1 MSSVMRLSRAVVVA
15 VIVVVAAPSSAVAQD
30 PPPPIGPFVID
41 ARGTVPLFPKDQ
53 QLAGSRGL
61 AVGEL
66 PGAGLGIDAGAH
78 VYIFKW
84 KAVNFGLGA
93 QLTLGR
99 SHASPGEGT
108 GLRPV
113 TTRFIAFTP
122 QLSLNFGTGHGWS
135 FLSGGLG
142 SARLSIVPDDGVETV
157 ADQTSLR
164 TVNYGGGARWFIKPR
179 LAFTLDVRFHQLDP
193 GAPEADR
200 PGSPRMTFLVFG
212 AGVSLKPF

>member
-1 MSSVMRLSRAVVVA
+1 MSVTRSSLVLAVAVFVVVS
-15 VIVVVAAPSSAVAQD
+15 APSPAVAQD

-53 QLAGSRGL
+53 QLADSRGL

-66 PGAGLGIDAGAH
+66 PGAGLGVDAGAH
-78 VYIFKW
+78 VYVFKW
-84 KAVNFGLGA
+84 KAVTFGLGA

-99 SHASPGEGT
+99 SHASPAEGS
-108 GLRPV
+108 GLRSV
-113 TTRFIAFTP
+113 TTRYISFTP
-122 QLSLNFGTGHGWS
+122 QLSLNFGSGHGWS

-142 SARLSIVPDDGVETV
+142 SARLSVVPDDGVETT
-157 ADQTSLR
+157 ADLTSLR

-179 LAFTLDVRFHQLDP
+179 LAFSLDVRFHQLDP
-193 GAPEADR
+193 GTPEAGR
-200 PGSPRMTFLVFG
+200 PGSPRMTFMVFG

>member
-1 MSSVMRLSRAVVVA
+1 MSVTRSSLVLAVA
-15 VIVVVAAPSSAVAQD
+15 VIVVVSAPSPAVAQD

-53 QLAGSRGL
+53 QLADSRGL

-66 PGAGLGIDAGAH
+66 PGAGLGVDAAAH
-78 VYIFKW
+78 VYVFKW
-84 KAVNFGLGA
+84 KAVTFGLGA

-99 SHASPGEGT
+99 SHASPAEGS

-113 TTRFIAFTP
+113 TTRYISFTP
-122 QLSLNFGTGHGWS
+122 QLSLNFGSGHGWS

-142 SARLSIVPDDGVETV
+142 SARLSVVPDDGVETT
-157 ADQTSLR
+157 ADLTSLR

-179 LAFTLDVRFHQLDP
+179 LAFSLDVRFHQLDP
-193 GAPEADR
+193 GTPEAGR
-200 PGSPRMTFLVFG
+200 PGSPRMTFMVFG
-212 AGVSLKPF
+212 AGVSMKPF